1 MRKRKSLMNMGVAFL
16 SYILTIIFGMI
27 AQVVFIDNL
36 GTEYLGLNG
45 LFTNVI
51 AMLGIAEL
59 GIGNAI
65 IYNLYKPIAKNDI
78 EQVKSLMI
86 FYKNCYRVVAII
98 VFTIGIL
105 LIPFLSFF
113 VGKVTV
119 PVNITF
125 IYLLFLIDIVCSY
138 LLSYKRS
145 ILFATQNNYIINLTH
160 IGYTIITNILQI
172 IILIFTK
179 NYYLYLGIKIIT
191 RLLENIAISYIAN
204 TKYSYI
210 LDKNYVKLD
219 KKTKKDIL
227 KKIKALFFHKIG
239 GFAVLGSDNIIIS
252 KFLGLV
258 SVGLYSNYYMIINAI
273 QSIFGQVM
281 QATTASIGNMLVTEN
296 KDKYLQVFQKI
307 RFLNFWISC
316 FASISILV
324 IMQSFIV
331 IWIGKEYLLSTF
343 VLMILVLNLFQKL
356 MRYSFSNFKEA
367 AGIFYEDRFVPLV
380 EATLNII
387 TSIILC
393 KWYGLAG
400 VFIGTVISDLALWC
414 YSYPKYVYKKL
425 FDRNYIEYAK
435 ETIGYIILF
444 VLIASGTY
452 YLSTII
458 NFSNIYLEFISNVII
473 SLIVPN
479 ALLFIIFF
487 KTDNFKYYSNL
498 LKKVIKKIR

>member
-239 GFAVLGSDNIIIS
+239 GFVVLGSDNIIIS

-387 TSIILC
+387 ASIILC

-498 LKKVIKKIR
+498 LKNLIKRTR